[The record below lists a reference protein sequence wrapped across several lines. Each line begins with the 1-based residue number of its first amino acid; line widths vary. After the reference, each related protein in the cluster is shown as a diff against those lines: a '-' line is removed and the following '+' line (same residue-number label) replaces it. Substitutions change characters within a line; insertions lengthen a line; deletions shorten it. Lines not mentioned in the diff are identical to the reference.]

1 MQKHFAGSE
10 FWNKLTLGVL
20 NKYKIK
26 YFTVYSD
33 KKGAIVGEWRPWV
46 VYPFGS
52 EQSTQN
58 VLVVYLIT

>member
-33 KKGAIVGEWRPWV
+33 KKGAIIGKCNTCV
-46 VYPFGS
+46 VYP
-52 EQSTQN
+52 
-58 VLVVYLIT
+58 LVARKVQRNFLFF